1 MFDLKLTDV
10 FSTLCI
16 GILTLSLITYFYF
29 IVNKFFVKGKFD
41 GDIFIQWI
49 KDILKGS
56 YKESGY
62 LVLALVVVYCL
73 GVVAGDLT
81 GRMTDSDSSH
91 KSWLLRKLK
100 VVSKMPSQEN
110 NRIETIVE
118 AGNGW
123 KLSGLGGS
131 VLRSPSIVKNA
142 NLISGTSFLQDSTCT
157 FNENWDIL
165 RLQLV
170 ADSLSETGVRRN
182 FAIFLQ
188 QIYYTGKNWCFSKDH
203 EPLNELKAIQNRID
217 LSRSMVLLMTLSIGV
232 LLLVVI
238 LNLFYVV
245 IIQQVK
251 EQKTWKFWQN
261 GKFQNKFNL
270 LQSGAFVIFIVIFL
284 VSKECYQINQDS
296 YNKRAYGYYVS
307 EVNRIEYLKGFPKK
321 VTVKTDEESDPK
333 GD

>member
-29 IVNKFFVKGKFD
+29 IINKFFVAGKFD
-41 GDIFIQWI
+41 KDIFIQWI

-100 VVSKMPSQEN
+100 VISKMPSQEN
-110 NRIETIVE
+110 NRIESIVDAE
-118 AGNGW
+118 KGW
-123 KLSGLGGS
+123 KLTGLGSS
-131 VLRSPSIVKNA
+131 VLRSSSIVKNA
-142 NLISGTSFLQDSTCT
+142 NLISGTNFLQDSTCT
-157 FNENWDIL
+157 FDENWAIL
-165 RLQLV
+165 HQYLV
-170 ADSLSETGVRRN
+170 ADSLRKTGVRRD
-182 FAIFLQ
+182 FAVFLQ

-217 LSRSMVLLMTLSIGV
+217 LSRSMVLLMTLSICI

-238 LNLFYVV
+238 ANLLTVV
-245 IIQQVK
+245 KQLISRQQK
-251 EQKTWKFWQN
+251 QKFW
-261 GKFQNKFNL
+261 GSGGV
-270 LQSGAFVIFIVIFL
+270 QSGAFLIFIAVFL
-284 VSKECYQINQDS
+284 VSKECYQINQDN

-307 EVNRIEYLKGFPKK
+307 EVNRIEYIKGFPKK
-321 VTVKTDEESDPK
+321 VTLKTDEDSDQN
-333 GD
+333 GN